1 DLGILLALLRG
12 FQQFRNGDG
21 ALAMCI
27 AAAASAPWLVVFSL
41 CVLGGRLNGIIAAG
55 IPAHCLEG
63 AGVEFLRLAVRFL
76 LRLFFRLGR
85 LLGGSICWLLICL
98 GLGCILGFLVLCL
111 ARLWLRGRVGH
122 PGLCGGIR
130 IHLIEKFRQR
140 VVIA

>member
-1 DLGILLALLRG
+1 DLGILMALLRG

-85 LLGGSICWLLICL
+85 LLRSEEHTSELQSRFDLVCRLLL
-98 GLGCILGFLVLCL
+98 
-111 ARLWLRGRVGH
+111 
-122 PGLCGGIR
+122 
-130 IHLIEKFRQR
+130 EK
-140 VVIA
+140 